1 MPELPE
7 VETIRRGLLPH
18 ILGKSISAA
27 TVFSSPSATSSSSVR
42 NELFYFTSVLEGN
55 HFRDIERR
63 GKLLIF
69 RLGRGE
75 ERLLLHL
82 KMTGQL
88 LYIPATTDKVT
99 VAGGHSFTEFE
110 TALPGKHTRVQFTFE
125 DGGHL
130 YFNDMRRFGFLQ
142 LVSPSEFA
150 SIEARYGIEP
160 GLPNFSLENFKK
172 LLKSSRSVKAVLL
185 DQTKIAGLGNIYVD
199 EACFRAGI
207 RPDRPVNKVVK
218 SEVAA
223 LFLAIQSVITQ
234 AIEQRGTSFRDYR
247 DSDGEQGSFKH
258 FLQVYGREG
267 QPCVQCSQ
275 SIQKSK
281 HVGRGTHFC
290 AHCQQ

>member
-18 ILGKSISAA
+18 IVGKSISAA
-27 TVFSSPSATSSSSVR
+27 TVFSATSAATSSSVQ
-42 NELFYFTSVLEGN
+42 NELSYFTSVLEGN
-55 HFRDIERR
+55 QFSDIQRR

-69 RLGRGE
+69 RLSRGE

-88 LYIPATTDKVT
+88 LYVPALTTQVA
-99 VAGGHSFTEFE
+99 VAGGHSFSQGEMV
-110 TALPGKHTRVQFTFE
+110 LPGKHTRVQFSFE
-125 DGGHL
+125 DGGQL
-130 YFNDMRRFGFLQ
+130 FFNDMRRFGFLH
-142 LVSPSEFA
+142 LVSPTEFERV
-150 SIEARYGIEP
+150 EARFGIEP
-160 GLPNFSLENFKK
+160 GLANFTLENFEK

-218 SEVAA
+218 SKLTA
-223 LFLAIQSVITQ
+223 LFTAVQDVIKL
-234 AIEQRGTSFRDYR
+234 AIEQRGTTFRDYR
-247 DSDGEQGSFKH
+247 DSEGEQGNFKH

-267 QPCVQCSQ
+267 QSCVQCSQ
-275 SIQKSK
+275 PIVKSK
-281 HVGRGTHFC
+281 HAGRGTHFC
-290 AHCQQ
+290 ATCQQ